1 MLYCGKLTGKKPNI
15 GLSMKIEHLLAR
27 HFYSAKQLTLQGIG
41 TFTLS
46 PDFVMP
52 AETDKDASIPPG
64 AITFTQN
71 AKATEDAAL
80 IDFIVQQTR
89 KMKPLASSD
98 LESFLSLGSQFLNI
112 GKPFRIDGI
121 GVLEKNQLGEYLFTQ
136 HGQIISPKA
145 DDGPVHIK
153 EKTEESV
160 SFSTQDA
167 PPAFNG
173 KKIAAIAAI
182 LVVLGGIGWAAWYF
196 LNNKKDNSTATEN
209 TVAPVSNPAPVA
221 ADTSKKDTAGISYKP
236 AQDSVNPVP
245 AAQQPQ
251 GPYTFKIVFKVTI
264 NKAAAQERMDVL
276 TKRGHKVIMY
286 TSDSVTYKLAEPY
299 NLPLSDTAKVKDSLN
314 RYYYLGK
321 AKVEL

>member
-1 MLYCGKLTGKKPNI
+1 
-15 GLSMKIEHLLAR
+15 MKIEHILAR

-46 PDFVMP
+46 PDFIMP

-64 AITFTQN
+64 VITFTQN

-98 LESFLSLGSQFLNI
+98 LESFISLGSQFLNI

-136 HGQIISPKA
+136 HGQIISAKA
-145 DDGPVHIK
+145 DDAPVHIK
-153 EKTEESV
+153 EKTEESI
-160 SFSTQDA
+160 SFATEDA
-167 PPAFNG
+167 APSSNG
-173 KKIAAIAAI
+173 KKIAAIVGVLI
-182 LVVLGGIGWAAWYF
+182 VLGGIGWAAWYF
-196 LNNKKDNSTATEN
+196 LNSKKENDTAAEDT
-209 TVAPVSNPAPVA
+209 PAPVTAPAPA
-221 ADTSKKDTAGISYKP
+221 ATDTSKKDTSTISYKP
-236 AQDSVNPVP
+236 VQDTAKP
-245 AAQQPQ
+245 AATAAVSTS